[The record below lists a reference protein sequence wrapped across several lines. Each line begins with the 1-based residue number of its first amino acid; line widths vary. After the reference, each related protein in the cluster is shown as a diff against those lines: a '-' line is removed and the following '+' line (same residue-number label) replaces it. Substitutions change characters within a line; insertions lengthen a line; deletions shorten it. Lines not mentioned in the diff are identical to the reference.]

1 MALHSVGL
9 RHYLEPSECRT
20 SAYRGKTDQRRDAN
34 GVHRHPL
41 PAAHPI
47 SVRKSTRNEVDGG
60 GRHWPASLFRKHVPP
75 FSALSVQPLQVT
87 SAAHAQQHSS
97 GDDVEGPALWMGYQ
111 RKEKDKGAARKEAEK
126 GTTHCC
132 WEIHCSSQCNSS
144 VESSPRQTRSL
155 VCSSS
160 SRERAS

>member
-1 MALHSVGL
+1 MQTQHPSMALHSVGL
-9 RHYLEPSECRT
+9 RCHYYEPSECRT
-20 SAYRGKTDQRRDAN
+20 SAYWGKTDQRGDAN

-47 SVRKSTRNEVDGG
+47 SVRKSTRNEVDRGS
-60 GRHWPASLFRKHVPP
+60 RHWPASLFRKHVPP

-111 RKEKDKGAARKEAEK
+111 KKKKKTKAPRVKKPKKEQHIVVGKYIAVVSA
-126 GTTHCC
+126 TV
-132 WEIHCSSQCNSS
+132 Q
-144 VESSPRQTRSL
+144 
-155 VCSSS
+155 
-160 SRERAS
+160 